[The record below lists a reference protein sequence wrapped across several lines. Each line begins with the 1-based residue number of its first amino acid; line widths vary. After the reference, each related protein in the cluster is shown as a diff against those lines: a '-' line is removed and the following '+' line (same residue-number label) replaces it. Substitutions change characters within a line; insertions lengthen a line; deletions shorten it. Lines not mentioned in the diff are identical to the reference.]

1 MGINVFFV
9 CASYLVH
16 LPVGAISHQLNQ
28 LKDASRILEKQRKH
42 GGISG
47 MNYHTLNRIKH

>member
-47 MNYHTLNRIKH
+47 MNYHTLNTH